1 MKSNFIRLGILGILI
16 ILCIW
21 QTTLLWL
28 GDASSHNFLDNTA
41 SDIVTQPKEI
51 WVNKNGL
58 AYKIDGDNDGSRLDL
73 LVELSNTIKK
83 GKYQLVATDKTT
95 YEELL
100 SRQGFVYEYGAQLSI
115 DEILGFTVNRGSST
129 KELGKI
135 IELFIDISEG
145 DQYRSYIYLINKSQK
160 VVAMLSLEGSLVLHN
175 KTIQHYN
182 DENKTT
188 GMKTYQASLLNTNQ
202 ASLLNINSSKAFER
216 NIFYPQNNKNMPIT
230 YKEIYLRP
238 VINGNTIEEK
248 VMDLENYVDSF
259 FKNPLY
265 KQYSITSKGIIFS
278 DSLNLNIRYS
288 DQGVLEFKRHVTE
301 ETIKLSAVEKMNK
314 VNRFIEET
322 EAIPKG
328 LKKGLY
334 LKEVEESEDSGETI
348 YRFGYRFEGF
358 EVLLTDYAKEQLKT
372 QNFLELAIKSNQV
385 VRGNW
390 LMFEVDVNENEYI
403 KDAKL
408 TREGYVAIRDTQ
420 KLCKIENLDEDPLG
434 YIQCAYIIQNIQ
446 VKADFDWA
454 ATYQDKWYYP

>member
-21 QTTLLWL
+21 QTILLWL
-28 GDASSHNFLDNTA
+28 GDASSHNFLNNTA

-58 AYKIDGDNDGSRLDL
+58 AYKIDGDNDGGRLDL

-83 GKYQLVATDKTT
+83 GKYQLVAVDNTT

-115 DEILGFTVNRGSST
+115 DEILGFAVNRESST
-129 KELGKI
+129 KELGKV

-145 DQYRSYIYLINKSQK
+145 DQYRSYVYLVNKSQK
-160 VVAMLSLEGSLVLHN
+160 VVARLSLEGSLELHN
-175 KTIQHYN
+175 KTIEHYN
-182 DENKTT
+182 DENKTA
-188 GMKTYQASLLNTNQ
+188 GMKTYQASLLNTNF
-202 ASLLNINSSKAFER
+202 SKSFER

-230 YKEIYLRP
+230 YKEIYLRS
-238 VINGNTIEEK
+238 VINGDTTGEK
-248 VMDLENYVDSF
+248 VMDLEKYVDGF

-265 KQYSITSKGIIFS
+265 KKYSITSKGIIFS
-278 DSLNLNIRYS
+278 DSLNLNILYS

-334 LKEVEESEDSGETI
+334 LKEVEESEESGETI

-358 EVLLTDYAKEQLKT
+358 EVLLTDYAKKQLKT
-372 QNFLELAIKSNQV
+372 QTFLELAIKSNQV

-390 LMFEVDVNENEYI
+390 LMFEVDANENEYI

-408 TREGYVAIRDTQ
+408 TREGYIAISDTQ
-420 KLCKIENLDEDPLG
+420 KLCKITNLDEDPLG
-434 YIQCAYIIQNIQ
+434 YIQCAYIIRSIQ
-446 VKADFDWA
+446 FKADFDWA